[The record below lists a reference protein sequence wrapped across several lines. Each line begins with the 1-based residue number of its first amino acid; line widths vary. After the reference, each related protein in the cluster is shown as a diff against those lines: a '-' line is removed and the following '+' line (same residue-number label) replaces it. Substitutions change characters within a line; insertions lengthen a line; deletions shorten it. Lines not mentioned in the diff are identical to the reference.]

1 MHFWDFFTWLE
12 KPSWK
17 RSVVSARK
25 SRETSE
31 PLSDLSF
38 CNIKFGA

>member
-1 MHFWDFFTWLE
+1 MHFWDFFTWFGKAFVE
-12 KPSWK
+12 
-17 RSVVSARK
+17 RRVGARK